1 MSELRRS
8 LGVADAVVIGA
19 GSMLGAGVF
28 AVWGPAA
35 DAAGAWLV
43 LGLAIAGVVAF
54 CNATSSAQLAARH
67 PESGGTYVYAR
78 EEISPFWGHV
88 AGWGFVVGK
97 TASCAAMALTAG
109 AYIWPERRVL
119 IANLAVVAVFSV
131 NLGGLSRTVRVTR
144 WLLVI
149 TMTTIVVALG
159 SGIGAP
165 RVTIDWSLG
174 STSPLG
180 VLRSAGLIFF
190 AFAGYARIATLGE
203 EVRDPARTIP
213 RAIPRAL
220 GAVLVV
226 YALVAVVVLTT
237 VPRAL
242 LGDDATPLR
251 SVVEAGPLEA
261 LGPLVPIGAAIAC
274 GGVLLNL
281 IPGVSRTVFAM
292 SRRRE
297 LPKFLSVV
305 NARRATPLRAETT
318 VVIAVLVLVNTLDLG
333 SSIAVSGVAVLAYYA
348 ITNGSAL
355 AMPREARIWN
365 PAIAMAGLLG
375 CVALIASLP
384 VTAILGGGLTLLAGV
399 MARYAASRTAR
410 G

>member
-1 MSELRRS
+1 MTELRRS

-78 EEISPFWGHV
+78 EELSAFWGHV

-131 NLGGLSRTVRVTR
+131 NLGGLSRTVRVTK

-149 TMTTIVVALG
+149 TTATILIALG
-159 SGIGAP
+159 SGLGAP
-165 RVTIDWSLG
+165 RATINWSLG

-203 EVRDPARTIP
+203 EVREPARTIP

-226 YALVAVVVLTT
+226 YAIVAIMVIAT
-237 VPRAL
+237 VPGVLLRA
-242 LGDDATPLR
+242 DATPLR
-251 SVVEAGPLEA
+251 SVVEAGPLAA

-281 IPGVSRTVFAM
+281 IPGVSRTVLAM

-297 LPKFLSVV
+297 LPALLSAV
-305 NARRATPLRAETT
+305 NARRATPLRAEVA
-318 VVIAVLVLVNTLDLG
+318 VVIAVLALVNTLDLG
-333 SSIAVSGVAVLAYYA
+333 SSIAVSGVAVLTYYA
-348 ITNGSAL
+348 ITNASAL
-355 AMPREARIWN
+355 AMPRETRIWH
-365 PAIAMAGLLG
+365 PAIAVAGLIG

-384 VTAILGGGLTLLAGV
+384 STAILGGGLSLLAGV
-399 MARYAASRTAR
+399 IARYAASRTA
-410 G
+410 

>member
-35 DAAGAWLV
+35 DAAGAWLL

-78 EEISPFWGHV
+78 EELSTFWGHV

-144 WLLVI
+144 CLLVI

-174 STSPLG
+174 STSALG

-203 EVRDPARTIP
+203 EVREPARTIP

-220 GAVLVV
+220 GAVLAL
-226 YALVAVVVLTT
+226 YAIVAVVVLTT
-237 VPRAL
+237 VPGAL
-242 LGDDATPLR
+242 LRDEATPLR
-251 SVVEAGPLEA
+251 SVVEAGPLSA

-281 IPGVSRTVFAM
+281 IPGVSRTVLAM

-297 LPKFLSVV
+297 LPTFLSAV
-305 NARRATPLRAETT
+305 NARRATPIRAETT
-318 VVIAVLVLVNTLDLG
+318 VVLAVLVLVNTVDLG
-333 SSIAVSGVAVLAYYA
+333 SSIAVSGVAVLTYYA
-348 ITNGSAL
+348 ITNVSAL

-375 CVALIASLP
+375 CLALIASLP
-384 VTAILGGGLTLLAGV
+384 LTAILGGGLSLLAGV
-399 MARYAASRTAR
+399 IARYAASRTLR

>member
-1 MSELRRS
+1 MTELRRS

-78 EEISPFWGHV
+78 EEISAFWGHV

-213 RAIPRAL
+213 RAIPRAVRPRQPTEA
-220 GAVLVV
+220 GSRHRRAVL
-226 YALVAVVVLTT
+226 L
-237 VPRAL
+237 
-242 LGDDATPLR
+242 
-251 SVVEAGPLEA
+251 
-261 LGPLVPIGAAIAC
+261 
-274 GGVLLNL
+274 
-281 IPGVSRTVFAM
+281 
-292 SRRRE
+292 
-297 LPKFLSVV
+297 
-305 NARRATPLRAETT
+305 
-318 VVIAVLVLVNTLDLG
+318 
-333 SSIAVSGVAVLAYYA
+333 
-348 ITNGSAL
+348 
-355 AMPREARIWN
+355 
-365 PAIAMAGLLG
+365 
-375 CVALIASLP
+375 
-384 VTAILGGGLTLLAGV
+384 
-399 MARYAASRTAR
+399 AASRSP
-410 G
+410 

>member
-1 MSELRRS
+1 
-8 LGVADAVVIGA
+8 
-19 GSMLGAGVF
+19 
-28 AVWGPAA
+28 
-35 DAAGAWLV
+35 
-43 LGLAIAGVVAF
+43 
-54 CNATSSAQLAARH
+54 
-67 PESGGTYVYAR
+67 
-78 EEISPFWGHV
+78 
-88 AGWGFVVGK
+88 
-97 TASCAAMALTAG
+97 
-109 AYIWPERRVL
+109 
-119 IANLAVVAVFSV
+119 
-131 NLGGLSRTVRVTR
+131 
-144 WLLVI
+144 
-149 TMTTIVVALG
+149 
-159 SGIGAP
+159 
-165 RVTIDWSLG
+165 
-174 STSPLG
+174 LG

-203 EVRDPARTIP
+203 EVREPARTIP

-226 YALVAVVVLTT
+226 YAIVAIMVIAT

-281 IPGVSRTVFAM
+281 IPGVSRTVLAM

-348 ITNGSAL
+348 ITNVSAL

-375 CVALIASLP
+375 CLALIASLP
-384 VTAILGGGLTLLAGV
+384 LTAILGGGLSLLAGV
-399 MARYAASRTAR
+399 IARYAAVRTA
-410 G
+410 

>member
-35 DAAGAWLV
+35 DAAGTWLL

-78 EEISPFWGHV
+78 EELSAFWGHV

-119 IANLAVVAVFSV
+119 VANLAVMAVFSV

-174 STSPLG
+174 
-180 VLRSAGLIFF
+180 
-190 AFAGYARIATLGE
+190 
-203 EVRDPARTIP
+203 
-213 RAIPRAL
+213 
-220 GAVLVV
+220 
-226 YALVAVVVLTT
+226 
-237 VPRAL
+237 
-242 LGDDATPLR
+242 
-251 SVVEAGPLEA
+251 
-261 LGPLVPIGAAIAC
+261 
-274 GGVLLNL
+274 
-281 IPGVSRTVFAM
+281 
-292 SRRRE
+292 
-297 LPKFLSVV
+297 
-305 NARRATPLRAETT
+305 
-318 VVIAVLVLVNTLDLG
+318 
-333 SSIAVSGVAVLAYYA
+333 
-348 ITNGSAL
+348 
-355 AMPREARIWN
+355 
-365 PAIAMAGLLG
+365 
-375 CVALIASLP
+375 
-384 VTAILGGGLTLLAGV
+384 
-399 MARYAASRTAR
+399 
-410 G
+410 

>member
-35 DAAGAWLV
+35 DAAGTWLL

-78 EEISPFWGHV
+78 EELSPFWGHV

-119 IANLAVVAVFSV
+119 IANLAVMAVFSV

-165 RVTIDWSLG
+165 RVTIDWSL
-174 STSPLG
+174 
-180 VLRSAGLIFF
+180 
-190 AFAGYARIATLGE
+190 
-203 EVRDPARTIP
+203 
-213 RAIPRAL
+213 
-220 GAVLVV
+220 
-226 YALVAVVVLTT
+226 
-237 VPRAL
+237 
-242 LGDDATPLR
+242 
-251 SVVEAGPLEA
+251 
-261 LGPLVPIGAAIAC
+261 
-274 GGVLLNL
+274 
-281 IPGVSRTVFAM
+281 
-292 SRRRE
+292 
-297 LPKFLSVV
+297 
-305 NARRATPLRAETT
+305 
-318 VVIAVLVLVNTLDLG
+318 
-333 SSIAVSGVAVLAYYA
+333 
-348 ITNGSAL
+348 
-355 AMPREARIWN
+355 
-365 PAIAMAGLLG
+365 
-375 CVALIASLP
+375 
-384 VTAILGGGLTLLAGV
+384 
-399 MARYAASRTAR
+399 
-410 G
+410 

>member
-35 DAAGAWLV
+35 DAAGAWLL

-78 EEISPFWGHV
+78 EELSTFWGHV

-109 AYIWPERRVL
+109 AYIWPERRAL

-226 YALVAVVVLTT
+226 YAIVAIMVIATL
-237 VPRAL
+237 PGAL

-251 SVVEAGPLEA
+251 SVVEAGPLAA

-281 IPGVSRTVFAM
+281 IPGVSRTVLAM

-305 NARRATPLRAETT
+305 HARRATPLRAETT

-333 SSIAVSGVAVLAYYA
+333 SSIAVSGVAVLTYYA
-348 ITNGSAL
+348 ITNASAL

-365 PAIAMAGLLG
+365 PAVAIAGLIG

>member
-35 DAAGAWLV
+35 DAAGAWLL

-78 EEISPFWGHV
+78 EELSTFWGHV

-144 WLLVI
+144 WLLVV

-203 EVRDPARTIP
+203 EVREPARTIP

-226 YALVAVVVLTT
+226 YAIVAIMVIAT

-251 SVVEAGPLEA
+251 SVVEAGPLAA

-281 IPGVSRTVFAM
+281 IPGVSRTVLAM

-297 LPKFLSVV
+297 LPTFLSAV
-305 NARRATPLRAETT
+305 NVRRATPLRAETT

-333 SSIAVSGVAVLAYYA
+333 SSIAVSGVAVLTYYA
-348 ITNGSAL
+348 ITNASPL
-355 AMPREARIWN
+355 AMPREARMWN

-375 CVALIASLP
+375 CLALIASLP
-384 VTAILGGGLTLLAGV
+384 MTAILGGGLSLLAGV
-399 MARYAASRTAR
+399 IARYAASRTLR

>member
-35 DAAGAWLV
+35 DAAGTWLL

-78 EEISPFWGHV
+78 EELSTFWGHV

-226 YALVAVVVLTT
+226 YAIVAVVVLTT
-237 VPRAL
+237 VPGAL

-251 SVVEAGPLEA
+251 SVVEAGPLAA
-261 LGPLVPIGAAIAC
+261 LAPLVPIGAGIAC

-281 IPGVSRTVFAM
+281 IPGVSRTVLAM

-297 LPKFLSVV
+297 LPALLSAV
-305 NARRATPLRAETT
+305 NARRTTPLRAEVA
-318 VVIAVLVLVNTLDLG
+318 VVIAVLALVNTLDLG
-333 SSIAVSGVAVLAYYA
+333 SSIAVSGVAVLTYYA
-348 ITNGSAL
+348 ITNASAL

-365 PAIAMAGLLG
+365 PAVAIAGLLG
-375 CVALIASLP
+375 CLALIASLP
-384 VTAILGGGLTLLAGV
+384 LTAILGGGLSLLAGV
-399 MARYAASRTAR
+399 IARYAASRTLR

>member
-35 DAAGAWLV
+35 DAAGAWLL

-78 EEISPFWGHV
+78 EELSPFWGHV

-109 AYIWPERRVL
+109 AYTWPERRVL
-119 IANLAVVAVFSV
+119 IANLAVVTVFSV

-144 WLLVI
+144 WLLGI

-174 STSPLG
+174 STSPLD

-203 EVRDPARTIP
+203 EVREPARTIP

-226 YALVAVVVLTT
+226 YAIVAIMVIATL
-237 VPRAL
+237 PGAL

-251 SVVEAGPLEA
+251 SVVEAGPLAA

-297 LPKFLSVV
+297 LPKFLSAV
-305 NARRATPLRAETT
+305 NVRRATPLRAETT
-318 VVIAVLVLVNTLDLG
+318 VVIAVLVLVNILDLG
-333 SSIAVSGVAVLAYYA
+333 SSIAVSGVAVLTYYA
-348 ITNGSAL
+348 ITNASAL

-365 PAIAMAGLLG
+365 PSVAVAGLIG

-399 MARYAASRTAR
+399 IARYAAARTA
-410 G
+410 